1 MGGSSGGGTSRST
14 QNVTSTI
21 TQSDLPK
28 EFFPYLQ
35 KQMQMADALL
45 QQDYVPYEG
54 QRTAAFTPE
63 QQAAFQGITAVGTRD
78 LTGIGAGQ
86 DYFQRQIGTAE
97 DPKSPEYLKAT
108 SGYTGSGTFGSGYT
122 GSGPFASGY
131 TGSGP
136 FGSGYTTG
144 NFGSGYTG
152 QGDFDSGYRAGEI
165 RAAYDPTNTEFGSGY
180 TGSDIRSTF
189 QAPTITSDY
198 RPGQF
203 GAGDLASEIERFQ
216 NPYTEQVLDRARDR
230 ATKQFEEQQAQRQA
244 KLSRAGGSSAFGS
257 RGTLANLTAEDDF
270 LTRLAGQEATLLS
283 QGFDKASALAGSNLD
298 RMLKTQQLSDTAER
312 ARAKMLTDAAISTGQ
327 FGQEGGAQSIQAQI
341 ASDASRRAAGSQ
353 VLQAQQARD
362 RARQVYGSQSLQAQQ
377 ADERLRQVQGEQTIR
392 SAIARDAALRA
403 GGAQTLQ
410 SQQLRDQSASAVG
423 SQKLQAQQLRDAAA
437 RAAGA
442 QTLQSQQL
450 ADAAAR
456 AAGAQTLQA
465 QIARDSAARAAGS
478 QDLQADIANQR
489 AYAAAVAR
497 GDQAAV
503 RAMEADR
510 LEQQLDLQR
519 LGALNALGADL
530 RSQDQSIL
538 DAQYADFQRQRDYP
552 YEQLQFYSNLL
563 RGNVAPL
570 RGPEQVTTSAPGPNQ
585 LGQLANFLLGA
596 RALGT

>member
-14 QNVTSTI
+14 QNVTSTV

-28 EFFPYLQ
+28 EFYPYLQ

-45 QQDYVPYEG
+45 QQDYIPYEG
-54 QRTAAFTPE
+54 QRTAAYTPE
-63 QQAAFQGITAVGTRD
+63 QQMAFQGLTGVGTRD
-78 LTGIGAGQ
+78 LSGIQSGRN
-86 DYFQRQIGTAE
+86 YFQGITDSTDGP
-97 DPKSPEYLKAT
+97 DYLKAT
-108 SGYTGSGTFGSGYT
+108 SGYAGDGTFGSGYTGSGTFGSGYT
-122 GSGPFASGY
+122 GVGD
-131 TGSGP
+131 
-136 FGSGYTTG
+136 FGSGYT
-144 NFGSGYTG
+144 
-152 QGDFDSGYRAGEI
+152 AGTI
-165 RAAYDPTNTEFGSGY
+165 RNVYDPTATRFGSGY
-180 TGSDIRSTF
+180 TGSDIQPTF
-189 QAPTITSDY
+189 QGAEIRSDY

-203 GAGDLASEIERFQ
+203 DAGDLASDIERFQ
-216 NPYTEQVLDRARDR
+216 NPYTEQVLNRARDR
-230 ATKQFEEQQAQRQA
+230 ATKQFQEQQAQRQA
-244 KLSRAGGSSAFGS
+244 KLSQAGGSSAFGS

-270 LTRLAGQEATLLS
+270 LTRQGDLEARLLS
-283 QGFDKASALAGSNLD
+283 ESFDKASTLAGSNLD
-298 RMLKTQQLSDTAER
+298 RILRTQQLSDTAER
-312 ARAKMLTDAAISTGQ
+312 ARAKMLTDAQIATGQ
-327 FGQEGGAQSIQAQI
+327 FGQAAGAQSLQAQI
-341 ASDASRRAAGSQ
+341 AADASRRAAGSQ
-353 VLQAQQARD
+353 ELQAQQAAD

-377 ADERLRQVQGEQTIR
+377 AQERLRQIQGEQTIR

-410 SQQLRDQSASAVG
+410 AQQLRDQA
-423 SQKLQAQQLRDAAA
+423 K
-437 RAAGA
+437 
-442 QTLQSQQL
+442 
-450 ADAAAR
+450 R

-465 QIARDSAARAAGS
+465 QIARDTALGRAGA

-530 RSQDQSIL
+530 RAQDQSIL
-538 DAQYADFQRQRDYP
+538 DQRFADFQRQRDYP

-596 RALGT
+596 RAIGT

>member
-14 QNVTSTI
+14 QNVTSTV

-28 EFFPYLQ
+28 EFYPYLQ

-45 QQDYVPYEG
+45 QQDYIPYQG
-54 QRTAAFTPE
+54 QRTAAYTPE
-63 QQAAFQGITAVGTRD
+63 QQMAFQGLTGVGTRD
-78 LTGIGAGQ
+78 LAGIQSGRN
-86 DYFQRQIGTAE
+86 YFQGITDSTDGP
-97 DPKSPEYLKAT
+97 DYLKAT
-108 SGYTGSGTFGSGYT
+108 SGYTGDGTFGSGYTGSGTFGSGYT
-122 GSGPFASGY
+122 GVGD
-131 TGSGP
+131 
-136 FGSGYTTG
+136 FGSGYT
-144 NFGSGYTG
+144 
-152 QGDFDSGYRAGEI
+152 AGTI
-165 RAAYDPTNTEFGSGY
+165 RNVYDPTATRFGSGY
-180 TGSDIRSTF
+180 TGSDIQPTF
-189 QAPTITSDY
+189 QGAEIRSDY

-203 GAGDLASEIERFQ
+203 DAGDLASDIERFQ
-216 NPYTEQVLDRARDR
+216 NPYTEQVLNVARDR
-230 ATKQFEEQQAQRQA
+230 ATKQFQEQQAQRQA
-244 KLSRAGGSSAFGS
+244 KLSQAGGASAFGS

-270 LTRLAGQEATLLS
+270 LTRQAAQEAQLLS

-298 RMLKTQQLSDTAER
+298 RILRTQQLSDTAER
-312 ARAKMLTDAAISTGQ
+312 ARAKMLTDAQIATGQ
-327 FGQEGGAQSIQAQI
+327 FGQAAGAQSLQAQI
-341 ASDASRRAAGSQ
+341 AADASRRAAGSQ
-353 VLQAQQARD
+353 ELQAQQAAD

-377 ADERLRQVQGEQTIR
+377 AQERLRQIQGEQTIR

-410 SQQLRDQSASAVG
+410 AQQLRDQA
-423 SQKLQAQQLRDAAA
+423 K
-437 RAAGA
+437 
-442 QTLQSQQL
+442 
-450 ADAAAR
+450 R

-465 QIARDSAARAAGS
+465 QIARDAALGRAGA

-530 RSQDQSIL
+530 RAQDQSIL
-538 DAQYADFQRQRDYP
+538 DQRFADFQRQRDYP

>member
-14 QNVTSTI
+14 QNVTSTV

-28 EFFPYLQ
+28 EFYPYLQ

-45 QQDYVPYEG
+45 QQDYIPFGG
-54 QRTAAFTPE
+54 QRTAGYTPE
-63 QQAAFQGITAVGTRD
+63 QQMAFQGLTGVGTRD
-78 LTGIGAGQ
+78 LAGIQSGRN
-86 DYFQRQIGTAE
+86 YFQGITDSTDGP
-97 DPKSPEYLKAT
+97 DYLKAT
-108 SGYTGSGTFGSGYT
+108 SGYTGDGTFDSGYTGSGTFGSGYT
-122 GSGPFASGY
+122 GGGD
-131 TGSGP
+131 
-136 FGSGYTTG
+136 FGSGYT
-144 NFGSGYTG
+144 
-152 QGDFDSGYRAGEI
+152 AGTI
-165 RAAYDPTNTEFGSGY
+165 RNVYDPTATRFGSGY
-180 TGSDIRSTF
+180 TGSDIQPTF
-189 QAPTITSDY
+189 QGAEIRSDY

-203 GAGDLASEIERFQ
+203 DAGDLASDIERFQ
-216 NPYTEQVLDRARDR
+216 NPYTEQVLNTARDR
-230 ATKQFEEQQAQRQA
+230 ATKQFQEQQAQRQA
-244 KLSRAGGSSAFGS
+244 KLSQAGGASAFGS

-270 LTRLAGQEATLLS
+270 LTRQSAQEAQLLS

-298 RMLKTQQLSDTAER
+298 RILRTQQLSDTAER
-312 ARAKMLTDAAISTGQ
+312 ARAKMLTDAQIATGQ
-327 FGQEGGAQSIQAQI
+327 FGQAAGAQSLQAQI
-341 ASDASRRAAGSQ
+341 AADASRRAAGSQ
-353 VLQAQQARD
+353 ELQAQQAAD

-377 ADERLRQVQGEQTIR
+377 AQERLRQIQGEQTIR

-410 SQQLRDQSASAVG
+410 
-423 SQKLQAQQLRDAAA
+423 AQQLRDTAL
-437 RAAGA
+437 RAG
-442 QTLQSQQL
+442 
-450 ADAAAR
+450 
-456 AAGAQTLQA
+456 GAQTLQA
-465 QIARDSAARAAGS
+465 QIARDTALGRAGA

-530 RSQDQSIL
+530 RAQDQSIL
-538 DAQYADFQRQRDYP
+538 DQRFADFQRQRDYP
-552 YEQLQFYSNLL
+552 YEQLAFYSNLL

>member
-14 QNVTSTI
+14 QNVTSTV

-28 EFFPYLQ
+28 EFYPYLQ

-45 QQDYVPYEG
+45 QQDYIPYQG
-54 QRTAAFTPE
+54 QRTAAYTPE
-63 QQAAFQGITAVGTRD
+63 QQMAFQGLTGVGTRNLAGIESGRNYFQGITDSTDGPD
-78 LTGIGAGQ
+78 
-86 DYFQRQIGTAE
+86 
-97 DPKSPEYLKAT
+97 YLKAT
-108 SGYTGSGTFGSGYT
+108 SGYTGDGTFGSGYTGSGTFGSGYT
-122 GSGPFASGY
+122 GEGD
-131 TGSGP
+131 
-136 FGSGYTTG
+136 FGSGYT
-144 NFGSGYTG
+144 
-152 QGDFDSGYRAGEI
+152 AGTI
-165 RAAYDPTNTEFGSGY
+165 RNVYDPTATRFGSGY
-180 TGSDIRSTF
+180 TGSDIQPTF
-189 QAPTITSDY
+189 QGADIRSDY

-203 GAGDLASEIERFQ
+203 DAGDLASDIERFQ
-216 NPYTEQVLDRARDR
+216 NPYTEQVLNTARDR
-230 ATKQFEEQQAQRQA
+230 ATKQFQEQQAQRQA
-244 KLSRAGGSSAFGS
+244 KLSQAGGASAFGS

-270 LTRLAGQEATLLS
+270 LTRQAAQEAQLLS

-298 RMLKTQQLSDTAER
+298 RILRTQQLSDTAER
-312 ARAKMLTDAAISTGQ
+312 ARAKMLTDAQIATGQ
-327 FGQEGGAQSIQAQI
+327 FGQAAGAQSLQAQI
-341 ASDASRRAAGSQ
+341 AADASRRAAGSQ
-353 VLQAQQARD
+353 ELQAQQAAD

-377 ADERLRQVQGEQTIR
+377 AQERLRQIQGEQTIR

-410 SQQLRDQSASAVG
+410 AQQLRDQA
-423 SQKLQAQQLRDAAA
+423 K
-437 RAAGA
+437 RAG
-442 QTLQSQQL
+442 
-450 ADAAAR
+450 
-456 AAGAQTLQA
+456 GAQTLQA
-465 QIARDSAARAAGS
+465 QIARDAALGRAGA

-530 RSQDQSIL
+530 RAQDQSIL
-538 DAQYADFQRQRDYP
+538 DQRFADFQRQRDYP

>member
-1 MGGSSGGGTSRST
+1 MGGKSGGGTSRST
-14 QNVTSTI
+14 QNVTSTV

-28 EFFPYLQ
+28 EFYPYLQ

-45 QQDYVPYEG
+45 QQDYIPYEG
-54 QRTAAFTPE
+54 QRTAAYTPE
-63 QQAAFQGITAVGTRD
+63 QQMAFQGLTGVGTRD
-78 LTGIGAGQ
+78 LAGIQSGRN
-86 DYFQRQIGTAE
+86 YFQGITDSTDGP
-97 DPKSPEYLKAT
+97 DYLKAT
-108 SGYTGSGTFGSGYT
+108 SGYTGDGTFGSGYTGSGTFGSGYT
-122 GSGPFASGY
+122 GSG
-131 TGSGP
+131 T
-136 FGSGYTTG
+136 
-144 NFGSGYTG
+144 FGSGYTG
-152 QGDFDSGYRAGEI
+152 VGDFDSGYTAGTI
-165 RAAYDPTNTEFGSGY
+165 RTAYDPSATRFGSGY
-180 TGSDIRSTF
+180 TGSDIQPTF
-189 QAPTITSDY
+189 QGANIRSDY

-203 GAGDLASEIERFQ
+203 DAGDLASDIERFQ
-216 NPYTEQVLDRARDR
+216 NPYTEQVLNVARDR
-230 ATKQFEEQQAQRQA
+230 ATKQFQEQQAQRQA
-244 KLSRAGGSSAFGS
+244 KLSQAGGASAFGS

-270 LTRLAGQEATLLS
+270 LTRQAAQEAQLLS

-298 RMLKTQQLSDTAER
+298 RILRTQQLSDTAER
-312 ARAKMLTDAAISTGQ
+312 ARAKMLTDAQVATGQ
-327 FGQEGGAQSIQAQI
+327 FGQAAGAQSLQAQI
-341 ASDASRRAAGSQ
+341 AADASRRAAGSQ
-353 VLQAQQARD
+353 ELQAQQAAD

-377 ADERLRQVQGEQTIR
+377 AEERLRQIQGEQTIR

-410 SQQLRDQSASAVG
+410 AQQLRDQALRAG
-423 SQKLQAQQLRDAAA
+423 GAQTLQAQQLRDQAL
-437 RAAGA
+437 RAG
-442 QTLQSQQL
+442 
-450 ADAAAR
+450 
-456 AAGAQTLQA
+456 GAQTLQA
-465 QIARDSAARAAGS
+465 QIARDTALARAGS

-530 RSQDQSIL
+530 RAQDQSIL
-538 DAQYADFQRQRDYP
+538 DQRFADFQRQRDYP

>member
-14 QNVTSTI
+14 QNVTSTV

-28 EFFPYLQ
+28 EFYPYLQ

-45 QQDYVPYEG
+45 QQDYIPYQG
-54 QRTAAFTPE
+54 QRTAAYTPE
-63 QQAAFQGITAVGTRD
+63 QQMAFQGLTGVGTRNLAGIESGRNYFQGITDSTDGPD
-78 LTGIGAGQ
+78 
-86 DYFQRQIGTAE
+86 
-97 DPKSPEYLKAT
+97 YLKAT
-108 SGYTGSGTFGSGYT
+108 SGYTGDGTFGSGYTGSGTFGSGYT
-122 GSGPFASGY
+122 GVGD
-131 TGSGP
+131 
-136 FGSGYTTG
+136 FGSGYT
-144 NFGSGYTG
+144 
-152 QGDFDSGYRAGEI
+152 AGTI
-165 RAAYDPTNTEFGSGY
+165 RNVYDPTATRFGSGY
-180 TGSDIRSTF
+180 TGSDIQPTF
-189 QAPTITSDY
+189 QGADIRSDY

-203 GAGDLASEIERFQ
+203 DAGDLASDIERFQ
-216 NPYTEQVLDRARDR
+216 NPYTEQVLNTARDR
-230 ATKQFEEQQAQRQA
+230 ATKQFQEQQAQRQA
-244 KLSRAGGSSAFGS
+244 KLSQAGGASAFGS

-270 LTRLAGQEATLLS
+270 LTRQAAQEAQLLS

-298 RMLKTQQLSDTAER
+298 RILRTQQLSDTAER
-312 ARAKMLTDAAISTGQ
+312 ARAKMLTDAQIATGQ
-327 FGQEGGAQSIQAQI
+327 FGQAAGAQSLQAQI
-341 ASDASRRAAGSQ
+341 AADASRRAAGSQ
-353 VLQAQQARD
+353 ELQAQQAAD

-377 ADERLRQVQGEQTIR
+377 AQERLRQIQGEQTIR

-410 SQQLRDQSASAVG
+410 AQQLRDQA
-423 SQKLQAQQLRDAAA
+423 K
-437 RAAGA
+437 RAG
-442 QTLQSQQL
+442 
-450 ADAAAR
+450 
-456 AAGAQTLQA
+456 GAQTLQA
-465 QIARDSAARAAGS
+465 QIARDAALGRAGA

-530 RSQDQSIL
+530 RAQDQSIL
-538 DAQYADFQRQRDYP
+538 DQRFADFQRQRDYP

>member
-1 MGGSSGGGTSRST
+1 MGGSSGGGGTSRST
-14 QNVTSTI
+14 QNVTSTV

-28 EFFPYLQ
+28 EFYPYLQ

-54 QRTAAFTPE
+54 QRTAAYTPE
-63 QQAAFQGITAVGTRD
+63 QQMAFQGLTGVGTRD
-78 LTGIGAGQ
+78 LAGIQSGRN
-86 DYFQRQIGTAE
+86 YFQGITDSTGGP
-97 DPKSPEYLKAT
+97 DYLKAT
-108 SGYTGSGTFGSGYT
+108 SGYTGDGTFGSGYTGSGTFGSGYT
-122 GSGPFASGY
+122 GSG
-131 TGSGP
+131 T
-136 FGSGYTTG
+136 
-144 NFGSGYTG
+144 FGSGYTG
-152 QGDFDSGYRAGEI
+152 VGDFDSGYTAGTI
-165 RAAYDPTNTEFGSGY
+165 RTAYDPSATRFGSGY
-180 TGSDIRSTF
+180 TGSDIQPTF
-189 QAPTITSDY
+189 QGADIRSDY

-203 GAGDLASEIERFQ
+203 DAGDLASDIERFQ
-216 NPYTEQVLDRARDR
+216 NPYTEQVLNRARDR
-230 ATKQFEEQQAQRQA
+230 ATKQFQEQQAQRQA
-244 KLSRAGGSSAFGS
+244 KLSQVGGSSAFGS

-270 LTRLAGQEATLLS
+270 LTRQGDLEARLLS
-283 QGFDKASALAGSNLD
+283 EGFDKASTLAGSNLD
-298 RMLKTQQLSDTAER
+298 RILRTQQLSDTAER
-312 ARAKMLTDAAISTGQ
+312 ARAKMLTDAQIATGQ
-327 FGQEGGAQSIQAQI
+327 FGQAAGAQSLQAQI
-341 ASDASRRAAGSQ
+341 AADASRRAAGSQ
-353 VLQAQQARD
+353 ELQAQQAAD
-362 RARQVYGSQSLQAQQ
+362 RARQVFGSQSLQAQQ
-377 ADERLRQVQGEQTIR
+377 AEERLRQIQGEQTIR

-410 SQQLRDQSASAVG
+410 AQQLRDQAARAG
-423 SQKLQAQQLRDAAA
+423 GAQTLQAQQLRDQAL
-437 RAAGA
+437 RAG
-442 QTLQSQQL
+442 
-450 ADAAAR
+450 
-456 AAGAQTLQA
+456 GAQTLQA
-465 QIARDSAARAAGS
+465 QIARDTALARAGS

-530 RSQDQSIL
+530 RAQDQSIL
-538 DAQYADFQRQRDYP
+538 DQRFADFQRQRDYP